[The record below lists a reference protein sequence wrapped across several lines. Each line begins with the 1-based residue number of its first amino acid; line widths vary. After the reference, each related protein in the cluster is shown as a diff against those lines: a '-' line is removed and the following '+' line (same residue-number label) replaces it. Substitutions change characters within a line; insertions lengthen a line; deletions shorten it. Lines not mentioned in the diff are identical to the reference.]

1 MAEVSGAADFSY
13 VSGTAS
19 FYSTGE
25 TELRIPRRFSAV
37 RISVPA
43 DGSAAG
49 FSVSARGGS
58 CSLRSGVLTAEGALS
73 CHSDDKGRLALTS
86 AAGGALYPM
95 PFRPSV
101 PLSSSSG

>member
-58 CSLRSGVLTAEGALS
+58 CSLRSGVLTAEGS
-73 CHSDDKGRLALTS
+73 ALTS